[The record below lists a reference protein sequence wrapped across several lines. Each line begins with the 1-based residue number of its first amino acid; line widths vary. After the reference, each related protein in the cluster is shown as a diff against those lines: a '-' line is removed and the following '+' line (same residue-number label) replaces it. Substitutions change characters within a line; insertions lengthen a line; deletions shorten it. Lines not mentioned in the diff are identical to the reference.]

1 MNAELKS
8 RDVEIFAESVT
19 AYFTLTTKERAVVR
33 SAYLL
38 EKREPFPLSDF
49 TGVITLMGQYRG
61 VVCFTAPR
69 GLLSHVLLRM
79 GEADFS
85 DTTHGDLIGEI
96 ANQFSGRARGHFGEK
111 MEISPPTLLMGHA
124 HVIPRHADN
133 FPFVLPL
140 IWHGYGA
147 SLIVHMA
154 AQS

>member
-1 MNAELKS
+1 MSAELKS
-8 RDVEIFAESVT
+8 KDVEIFAESVA
-19 AYFTLTTKERAVVR
+19 AYFAVTTKEGAVVR

-61 VVCFTAPR
+61 VVCFTSPR
-69 GLLSHVLLRM
+69 GLLSHVLLRI
-79 GEADFS
+79 GEADFR
-85 DTTHGDLIGEI
+85 DTTHADLIGEI

-124 HVIPRHADN
+124 HVIPRHADS

-140 IWHGYGA
+140 TWLGYEA
-147 SLIVHMA
+147 SLIVHMGMQA
-154 AQS
+154 